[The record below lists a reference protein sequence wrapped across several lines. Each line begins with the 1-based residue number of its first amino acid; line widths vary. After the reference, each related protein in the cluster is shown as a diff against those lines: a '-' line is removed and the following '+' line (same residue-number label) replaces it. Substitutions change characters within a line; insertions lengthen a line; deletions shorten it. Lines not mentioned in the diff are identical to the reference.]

1 MSSPAGETILRCAGL
16 SKSFGPPGRSV
27 PVLRG
32 LELDIARGDMVAI
45 LGESGAG
52 KTTLLHLVGAIDR
65 PDAGTIEFDGWDVS
79 GAGPVQQAAYRNRR
93 LGFVFQFHNLLPEFS
108 AAENAMMPL
117 LIRGVDRTEA
127 RSRAVAVLR
136 ELGLN
141 DQVGRRPAELSGGE
155 QQRVAMA
162 RALAGGP
169 ALLLADEPTGNLDER
184 NAETVF
190 GLLLDLH
197 RRRGMTTLLVTHS
210 ERLASRCDRVLV
222 MERGF
227 LTVWKGHP
235 TIRRR
240 GTDRVPATLNNSA
253 AEDSSKS
260 STHV

>member
-1 MSSPAGETILRCAGL
+1 MSDVLKDTILRCSGL
-16 SKSFGPPGRSV
+16 SKTFGPAGRTV
-27 PVLRG
+27 PVLRA
-32 LELDIARGDMVAI
+32 LELEVARGEMVAI

-65 PDAGTIEFDGWDVS
+65 PDAGTIEFDGWEVS
-79 GAGPVQQAAYRNRR
+79 GADAVQRAAYRNRR
-93 LGFVFQFHNLLPEFS
+93 LGFVFQFHNLLPEFT
-108 AAENAMMPL
+108 AVENAMMPL
-117 LIRGVDRTEA
+117 LIRGVDHA
-127 RSRAVAVLR
+127 AAHSRSVAVLR

-141 DQVGRRPAELSGGE
+141 DQIGRRPSELSGGE

-190 GLLLDLH
+190 ELLLDLH
-197 RRRGMTTLLVTHS
+197 RRRRMTTLLVTHS

-227 LTVWKGHP
+227 LTPWGGHL
-235 TIRRR
+235 TIRRP
-240 GTDRVPATLNNSA
+240 GADRVTAALSKRA
-253 AEDSSKS
+253 AEDGSKS